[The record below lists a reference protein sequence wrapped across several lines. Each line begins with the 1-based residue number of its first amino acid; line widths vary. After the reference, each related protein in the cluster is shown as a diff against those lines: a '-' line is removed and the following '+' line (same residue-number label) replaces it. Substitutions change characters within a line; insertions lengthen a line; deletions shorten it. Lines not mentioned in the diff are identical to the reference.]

1 MYTEDSIEEVKASA
15 NIVEVA
21 EEFVTLKQRGKN
33 FTACCPIHQEKTPSF
48 HLNTVKNSFKCY
60 GCGKGGDP
68 LQLIQEMLNLSYPDA
83 LRHLA
88 TKNNIELIN
97 EGSQIYAKPTF
108 NNKTDIS
115 TNIVKWFAKRKIG
128 QTPLTKLK
136 ITEGAQSMPFE
147 GGWKDMNCIHFNYF
161 REDELVNTKLR
172 GENKAFMLVKNAELI
187 FYNLDSLKGKK
198 EVIIVE
204 GEMDVLALYEAGMD
218 SNYAIL
224 SVPNGAS
231 KHRNNLIYVNNC
243 IKAFDDI
250 EKVHF
255 GLDCDSNGRKLME
268 ELSERFGKDKC
279 DHIEWKDQKDANDVL
294 IHYGIQG
301 IIECVSKPINF
312 QLEGAFT
319 VSDFSYEIDDMYANG
334 LERGVSLGIKDFHLR
349 IVPGYITIVTGI
361 SGHGKSEGVDE
372 FCLRLTTKHG
382 WPGAFYSPENKPTQL
397 HYSKMARRLVGK
409 AWDGDDRMTKE
420 EEQQAREY
428 LEKKVWFIKPE
439 KDFSLDS
446 VLKSIKNLK
455 KDYGIKYF
463 VIDAWNKLTHKSN
476 DVAEIEKALN
486 DLALFC
492 EAELL
497 HCFLVAH
504 AVKPEVDKK
513 TGKVKVPQLWNIS
526 GSNNFHNKAD
536 NGVCIYLD
544 RETKV
549 ATFHVL
555 KVKFNH
561 WGWNCSPEFDYDK
574 DSGRYFKKGFPD
586 NVNWITQKRNIKPVK
601 PGEINFEEGNE
612 SVGVLEPDGDDK
624 PF

>member
-1 MYTEDSIEEVKASA
+1 MYTEDSIEEVKQAA
-15 NIVEVA
+15 NIVEIT
-21 EEFVTLKQRGKN
+21 ERFVTLKQRGAN
-33 FTACCPIHQEKTPSF
+33 YIACCPLHKEKSPSF
-48 HLNTVKNSFKCY
+48 HVSPSKGIYKCF
-60 GCGKGGDP
+60 GCGKAGDAFQF
-68 LQLIQEMLNLSYPDA
+68 LWDIDNLSYPEA
-83 LRHLA
+83 LRYVA
-88 TKNNIELIN
+88 DMYKIELIT
-97 EGSQIYAKPTF
+97 EGSQVYTKPSF
-108 NNKTDIS
+108 NNKTNIS
-115 TNIVKWFAKRKIG
+115 SNIVKWFENRKIS
-128 QTPLTKLK
+128 QKTLTKMK
-136 ITEGAQSMPFE
+136 ITEGPQSMPFD
-147 GGWKDMNCIHFNYF
+147 GGWKDMNCIYFNYF
-161 REDELVNTKLR
+161 REEELVNTKFR

-204 GEMDVLALYEAGMD
+204 GEMDALALVEAGLD
-218 SNYAIL
+218 KNYAIL

-231 KHRNNLIYVNNC
+231 KNRNNLIYVNNC
-243 IKAFDDI
+243 IKMFDDI
-250 EKVHF
+250 EKFHF

-268 ELSERFGKDKC
+268 ELAERFGKDKC

-294 IHYGIQG
+294 INYGIQG
-301 IIECVSKPINF
+301 IIDCVTNRINF

-319 VSDFSYEIDDMYANG
+319 ISDFSYEIDDMYANG
-334 LERGVSLGIKDFHLR
+334 LDRGVSLGIKDFHLR

-372 FCLRLTTKHG
+372 FCIRLTTRHG

-409 AWDGDDRMTKE
+409 AWDGDDRMTKKE
-420 EEQQAREY
+420 EAEAREY
-428 LEKKVWFIKPE
+428 LEKKIWFIKPE
-439 KDFSLDS
+439 KDFSLES
-446 VLKSIKNLK
+446 VLKSIRSLK

-544 RETKV
+544 KDTKV

-561 WGWNCSPEFDYDK
+561 WGWMCSPEFEYDK
-574 DSGRYFKKGFPD
+574 DSGRYYKKGFPD
-586 NVNWITQKRNIKPVK
+586 DINWITQKRNIKPLK
-601 PGEINFEEGNE
+601 KGEINFEGEG
-612 SVGVLEPDGDDK
+612 VGILEPKDDK